1 LKRSNRLIL
10 LIGLFLA
17 VVAFVGIVLIFNQPA
32 TPGGGGGGVPTE
44 LPTVYAKESIPLGTK
59 ITPENKDLLLE
70 TRTVKVTERD
80 ATAFPSVD
88 ILIGRTIRQDVG
100 KGAQLTAAAFSTG
113 RGTGLVTVDVPATQR
128 AIAVQV
134 DQVSGVG
141 TLINTGDYVDL
152 VVGITGDRFPVITI
166 DPESDQIT
174 PVPGLNGTSVKI
186 LIQGLQVLGALLPPT
201 PQQQGQEGQPAE
213 GEPGTTLTGQQE
225 IVILSVTAQQA
236 ELIKFA
242 QMDGSITLVLRS
254 SSDFRDPLDPTKV
267 IIPDIAPT
275 SGVILKTLVDE
286 YGVLPPQLI
295 ETVLPARARP

>member
-1 LKRSNRLIL
+1 MKRSNRLIL

-17 VVAFVGIVLIFNQPA
+17 VVAFVGIVLIFNQPP
-32 TPGGGGGGVPTE
+32 TPGGGSGGVPTE

-59 ITPENKDLLLE
+59 ITPETKDLLLE

-88 ILIGRTIRQDVG
+88 ILIGRTVRQDVG

-113 RGTGLVTVDVPATQR
+113 RGTGLVTIDVPPTQR

-141 TLINTGDYVDL
+141 TLINTGDYVDVIL
-152 VVGITGDRFPVITI
+152 GLTGDRFPVITI
-166 DPESDQIT
+166 DPESNQIT
-174 PVPGLNGTSVKI
+174 PVPGLNGTSVKV
-186 LIQGLQVLGALLPPT
+186 LIQGLQVLGVLLPP
-201 PQQQGQEGQPAE
+201 PPPQQGQEGQPAQ
-213 GEPGTTLTGQQE
+213 GEPSTTLTGQQE
-225 IVILSVTAQQA
+225 IVILSGTAQQA

-254 SSDFRDPLDPTKV
+254 SSDFRDPNDPTKV
-267 IIPDIAPT
+267 VIPDIAPT